1 MEIILLEKIEQ
12 LGSLGDVVRVRPG
25 YARNYLIPAGKAK
38 YATEANLAEVQAHRA
53 ELEHKALEMLSAAEQ
68 RKAKLDGI
76 KVTVMVETNQEGK
89 LFGSV
94 GATEIARS
102 ITEAGSELERH
113 EVRLPDGPLR
123 SLGDHPVTV
132 HIHTDVEAT
141 VHVTVESSGVI
152 ETPDEL
158 KEEMG
163 ETAEAEAAP
172 DVEEAEATPDA
183 EEAQTAP
190 EEEAPAQEKPVS

>member
-1 MEIILLEKIEQ
+1 MEVILLEKIER

-38 YATEANLAEVQAHRA
+38 YATEANLVEVQAHRE
-53 ELEHKALEMLSAAEQ
+53 ELERKALETLSAAEQ
-68 RKAKLDGI
+68 RKAKLDGF

-94 GATEIARS
+94 GAGEIARGV
-102 ITEAGSELERH
+102 TEAGGGLERH

-123 SLGDHPVTV
+123 SLGEHPVEV
-132 HIHTDVEAT
+132 HLHSGIEAT

-152 ETPDEL
+152 ETPVEL
-158 KEEMG
+158 EE
-163 ETAEAEAAP
+163 EEAEAAP
-172 DVEEAEATPDA
+172 DEDEVQA
-183 EEAQTAP
+183 AP
-190 EEEAPAQEKPVS
+190 EEAPAAEEPAS